1 MHQGLQWAFKERL
14 LLTRWNFFRVSVSFV
29 KSFRFQSSDFFLAL
43 LQKVTKKITMH
54 YKGRKKK
61 GTTNYNNHE
70 RWTVCCDQRSLR
82 FWVGHFHVQLTG
94 VDIYIKTRANVQQKK
109 ENIKCVK
116 SYLRFYITK
125 IEMVIGSNG
134 REIKLL
140 IGNLKGK
147 VCIVYESYYR
157 KFYFF
162 LFFFTSS
169 TNQQESPL

>member
-1 MHQGLQWAFKERL
+1 MR
-14 LLTRWNFFRVSVSFV
+14 
-29 KSFRFQSSDFFLAL
+29 
-43 LQKVTKKITMH
+43 
-54 YKGRKKK
+54 
-61 GTTNYNNHE
+61 
-70 RWTVCCDQRSLR
+70 CDQRSLR
-82 FWVGHFHVQLTG
+82 FRVGHFHVQLTG
-94 VDIYIKTRANVQQKK
+94 VYIYIKTRANVQQKK

-116 SYLRFYITK
+116 SYLRFYITT

-169 TNQQESPL
+169 TNQQEPPL